1 MGLDMFLSKK
11 IYVGAN
17 YDFENV
23 KATVHITKNGVPI
36 DINPKKIKYIVEE
49 QAYWRKA
56 NQIHKWFV
64 DNVQGGDDDCK
75 PYEVSGE
82 QLLELVKLC
91 KKVLKKKEL
100 AEELLPTQEG
110 FFFGSTDYNE
120 GYYQDLIDTIKQL
133 KDVNKDYWYTYQSSW

>member
-1 MGLDMFLSKK
+1 MFLSKK
-11 IYVGAN
+11 IYIGAN

-23 KATVHITKNGVPI
+23 NATIHITKNGTPI

-91 KKVLKKKEL
+91 KKVLKNKEL

-110 FFFGSTDYNE
+110 FFFGNTNYDEY
-120 GYYQDLIDTIKQL
+120 YYQDLIDTITQL

>member
-11 IYVGAN
+11 IYIGAN

-23 KATVHITKNGVPI
+23 KATIHITKNGTPI

-56 NQIHKWFV
+56 NQIHRWFV

-91 KKVLKKKEL
+91 KKVLKNKEL

-110 FFFGSTDYNE
+110 FFFGNTNYDEY
-120 GYYQDLIDTIKQL
+120 YYQDLIDTIKQL
-133 KDVNKDYWYTYQSSW
+133 KDVNKDYWYIYQASW